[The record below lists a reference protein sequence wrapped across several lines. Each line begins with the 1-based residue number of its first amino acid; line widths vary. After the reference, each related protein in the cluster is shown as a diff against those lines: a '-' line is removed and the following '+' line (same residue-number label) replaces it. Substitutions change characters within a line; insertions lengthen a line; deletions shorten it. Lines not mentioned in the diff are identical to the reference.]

1 VFIMNI
7 RPLEKS
13 DKEQMLKLMKEFWI
27 DEKRGRVQTDGLTKF
42 EELKNPLDTMKTE
55 FEQYLNWIGFIAEE
69 NNEIIGF
76 AIGRIKEKDHK
87 VIDKE
92 GYLEEFFVT
101 EQMRG
106 KGIGKKLFDKIV
118 EEFKREGCKSI
129 GTDAYATNTKAL
141 KYYRKLGFKQRIVKL
156 VRDI

>member
-1 VFIMNI
+1 MMSI
-7 RPLEKS
+7 RPLQNS

-27 DEKRGRVQTDGLTKF
+27 DYNRGREISDGLTKF

-55 FEQYLNWIGFIAEE
+55 FEEYLSWIGFVAEE

-87 VIDKE
+87 VIDRE
-92 GYLEEFFVT
+92 GYLEEFFVK
-101 EQMRG
+101 EPMRG
-106 KGIGKKLFDKIV
+106 KGIGTKLFDRIV
-118 EEFKREGCKSI
+118 EEFKIKGCKSI

-141 KYYRKLGFKQRIVKL
+141 DYYKKLGFNERVVQLI
-156 VRDI
+156 RDI

>member
-1 VFIMNI
+1 MKI

-27 DEKRGRVQTDGLTKF
+27 DYNRGRVISDGLKKF

-55 FEQYLNWIGFIAEE
+55 FEEYLNWIGFVAEE
-69 NNEIIGF
+69 NDEILGF
-76 AIGRIKEKDHK
+76 IIGRIKDKDHK

-92 GYLEEFFVT
+92 GYVEEFFVT
-101 EQMRG
+101 EQMRS
-106 KGIGKKLFDKIV
+106 KGIGRKLFDRMV
-118 EEFKREGCKSI
+118 EEFKSKGCKSI

-141 KYYRKLGFKQRIVKL
+141 DYYKKLGFNDRIVQL
-156 VRDI
+156 IRDI